1 MNLKFSALSAWY
13 IAGTQTGDGL
23 SLRLL
28 CINVPYMCP
37 KLECSKVHCFSSLS
51 SVVLTAWIQVIDLA
65 IFLARVSKI

>member
-23 SLRLL
+23 SLGLL
-28 CINVPYMCP
+28 CINVPYTCP
-37 KLECSKVHCFSSLS
+37 NLDGSKVHCFSSLS
-51 SVVLTAWIQVIDLA
+51 SVVLTVWIQVIDLA